1 MSALLQYLLRSLGWA
16 DINTSVA
23 NAGRGR
29 PAMLRC
35 LAARTA
41 PLVLVAAFVAVPL
54 GTARADEDGVT
65 YGGAGT
71 TNNSTATGAASI
83 AASSSGG
90 AAANASGGSSIAL
103 GINAQATQLDTIAI
117 GRNTAASG
125 IGAIA
130 IASGNGTSASG
141 DDSIAIAAGAQ
152 ATSTRAIAI
161 GNQSTGGAASA
172 VAVGASANVQAAN
185 GAAFGANAVVQAGAA
200 NAVAIGQGSIASA
213 ANTVSFGSTGNERR
227 LTNVAA
233 GVNPTDGVNMSQLA
247 GITSGITDSFD
258 QRFSALQ
265 SQVNNLQSQI
275 TQNLTE
281 ARRGIAATAAL
292 ASAMTP
298 SAPGKTTVTVNT
310 AFYQGE
316 TGLGV
321 AVAHRLRLDLAQAV
335 IVHGSYANAGGNG
348 HIGRVGFGFEF

>member
-1 MSALLQYLLRSLGWA
+1 MSALLQYCLGWI
-16 DINTSVA
+16 DTNTSMANGGQGAPARFRRIAVKSVLPVLIVA
-23 NAGRGR
+23 
-29 PAMLRC
+29 LVV
-35 LAARTA
+35 A
-41 PLVLVAAFVAVPL
+41 PP

-71 TNNSTATGAASI
+71 ANNSTATGAASI
-83 AASSSGG
+83 AASSSGD

-103 GINAQATQLDTIAI
+103 GVNAQATQLDTIAI

-141 DDSIAIAAGAQ
+141 NDSIAIAAGAQ
-152 ATSTRAIAI
+152 ATGARAIAI
-161 GNQSTGGAASA
+161 GSQSAGGAASA
-172 VAVGASANVQAAN
+172 VAVGASANVQAVN
-185 GAAFGANAVVQAGAA
+185 GTAFGANAVVQAGAT

-213 ANTVSFGSTGNERR
+213 ANTVSFGSAGNERR
-227 LTNVAA
+227 LTNVSA
-233 GVNPTDGVNMSQLA
+233 GVAPTDAVNMSQLA
-247 GITSGITDSFD
+247 GITSSITDSFD
-258 QRFSALQ
+258 SRFGALQ
-265 SQVNNLQSQI
+265 SQVNGLQSQI

-292 ASAMTP
+292 ATAMTP

-321 AVAHRLRLDLAQAV
+321 ALAHRLRLDLAQSV

-348 HIGRVGFGFEF
+348 HIGRVGLGFEF